1 MECTAGSPPGLMR
14 EDGGV
19 SESVEVIVFEPRPG
33 SGAGNPLGAALE
45 ISASAVF
52 ALFSVAEQ
60 TVSSTVSTVANS
72 ALVNSALDKVV
83 PYAVNAVIGRM
94 NLTEVVLDRVDIDAI
109 IERADMDA
117 IIDRLPLIDLANYII
132 DEIDL
137 PQIIRQSTGG
147 IATDAMNTTRMQ
159 AIEADDLTQRI
170 VDKLMLRRKARKTDA
185 PGEAPGETS

>member
-1 MECTAGSPPGLMR
+1 MR

-19 SESVEVIVFEPRPG
+19 SEAAEVIVFEPRPG
-33 SGAGNPLGAALE
+33 SGASNPIGAALE
-45 ISASAVF
+45 ISTSAMF
-52 ALFSVAEQ
+52 ALFTVAEQ

-94 NLTEVVLDRVDIDAI
+94 NLTEIVLDRVDIDEIVAQ
-109 IERADMDA
+109 ADLEK

-137 PQIIRQSTGG
+137 PTIIRQSTGG
-147 IATDAMNTTRMQ
+147 IATEAMNSTRMQ
-159 AIEADDLTQRI
+159 AIDADDLVQRV
-170 VDKLMLRRKARKTDA
+170 VDRIMLRRKARKTDA
-185 PGEAPGETS
+185 PGELSEQFTEESS

>member
-1 MECTAGSPPGLMR
+1 M
-14 EDGGV
+14 
-19 SESVEVIVFEPRPG
+19 SEATEVIVFEPRPG
-33 SGAGNPLGAALE
+33 SGAANPLGAVVD
-45 ISASAVF
+45 ISASAMF
-52 ALFSVAEQ
+52 ALFTVAEQ

-94 NLTEVVLDRVDIDAI
+94 NLTEIVLDRVDIDEIVAQ
-109 IERADMDA
+109 ADLEK

-159 AIEADDLTQRI
+159 AIDADDLVQKV
-170 VDKLMLRRKARKTDA
+170 VDTIMLRRKARKTTA
-185 PGEAPGETS
+185 PGEIASEYSGEPT

>member
-1 MECTAGSPPGLMR
+1 MR
-14 EDGGV
+14 EDVGV
-19 SESVEVIVFEPRPG
+19 SEATEVIVFEPRPG
-33 SGAGNPLGAALE
+33 SAAANPLGAVVE

-52 ALFSVAEQ
+52 ALFAVAEQ
-60 TVSSTVSTVANS
+60 TVNSTVSTVANS

-94 NLTEVVLDRVDIDAI
+94 NLTEIVLDRVDIDEIVAQ
-109 IERADMDA
+109 ADLEK

-137 PQIIRQSTGG
+137 AQIIRQSTGG

-159 AIEADDLTQRI
+159 AIDADDLVQKV
-170 VDKLMLRRKARKTDA
+170 VDTIMLRRKARKTTA
-185 PGEAPGETS
+185 PGEIAAEYSGEPT